1 MDNVVF
7 GERFRELKLFC
18 SAEIYVN
25 KVIIYFSSVKIKEI
39 WFFVKFKMSK
49 VLQLY
54 RQLHRTTKIVF
65 KDDFASIG
73 TVSAKIRGEFEKNRN
88 VKNEAAIE
96 ELLKFGQESDEILR
110 KFVLQ
115 IEQVDETTYR
125 THIR

>member
-25 KVIIYFSSVKIKEI
+25 KIIICFSSEI
-39 WFFVKFKMSK
+39 WFFEKFKMSK
-49 VLQLY
+49 VIQLY
-54 RQLHRTTKIVF
+54 RQLHRTTKTVF

-73 TVSAKIRGEFEKNRN
+73 TVSAKIRGEFERNRN

>member
-1 MDNVVF
+1 
-7 GERFRELKLFC
+7 
-18 SAEIYVN
+18 
-25 KVIIYFSSVKIKEI
+25 
-39 WFFVKFKMSK
+39 MSK
-49 VLQLY
+49 AIQLY
-54 RQLHRTTKIVF
+54 KQLHRTTKIVF

-125 THIR
+125 THIRYSLQGVCERISCDGSLILPKF

>member
-1 MDNVVF
+1 
-7 GERFRELKLFC
+7 
-18 SAEIYVN
+18 
-25 KVIIYFSSVKIKEI
+25 
-39 WFFVKFKMSK
+39 MSK
-49 VLQLY
+49 VIQLY
-54 RQLHRTTKIVF
+54 RQLHRTTKTVF
-65 KDDFASIG
+65 KDDSASIG

-115 IEQVDETTYR
+115 IEQTTENDETTYR

>member
-1 MDNVVF
+1 
-7 GERFRELKLFC
+7 
-18 SAEIYVN
+18 
-25 KVIIYFSSVKIKEI
+25 
-39 WFFVKFKMSK
+39 MSK
-49 VLQLY
+49 VIQLY

-96 ELLKFGQESDEILR
+96 ELLKFGQESDEILK